1 MKLTPRL
8 ALAARMCAPCRS
20 VIDVGCDHAYLCI
33 RLVEEGALRAFAADI
48 RPGPLASA
56 RANIAARG
64 LSDRIRTVLCPGLE
78 AFGPDD
84 ADTVSICGMGGEM
97 IASILE
103 AAPWTADGRHKLVL
117 QPMTCAHRLRQWLH
131 GHGFFIRREALAREG
146 RRLYVVMEAVGG
158 AGDSCGGENGYYFTE
173 KLTADPLFPRFAE
186 ELRRQQER
194 ARAGRRLAGQ
204 DTAAEDAILKRLE
217 ELGYGA

>member
-8 ALAARMCAPCRS
+8 ALAARMCTPCRS

-33 RLVEEGALRAFAADI
+33 RLVEEGALCAFAADI

-56 RANIAARG
+56 RANITARG
-64 LSDRIRTVLCPGLE
+64 LEGHIRTVLCPGLE
-78 AFGPDD
+78 AFGPED
-84 ADTVSICGMGGEM
+84 ADTISICGMGGEM

-103 AAPWTADGRHKLVL
+103 AGPWTADGRHKLVL
-117 QPMTCAHRLRQWLH
+117 QPMTCAHRLRQWL
-131 GHGFFIRREALAREG
+131 GEHGFSIRQEALAREG
-146 RRLYVVMEAVGG
+146 RRLYVVLEAVGG
-158 AGDSCGGENGYYFTE
+158 ISDTCGAENGYYFTE
-173 KLTADPLFPRFAE
+173 KLTADPQFPAFADA
-186 ELRRQQER
+186 LRRQQEA
-194 ARAGRRLAGQ
+194 ARAGKRPAGQ